1 MRRKWTV
8 KRRWTIALSALLAL
22 LLLSQLPA
30 LYKRHQLASLRHA
43 IEALK
48 QKRAAAALD
57 PNNAYADYRGV
68 IHVHSSLGGHST
80 GKLSDIVEAAH
91 NNLLDFVLMTEHPS
105 KDMDTSAQTLD
116 GMHGGVLFIAGSEID
131 ATGGDRLLITGKQP
145 DAQALNHNDPLLTQ
159 KFIDEAEAN
168 NGLVFIAHPEQFGHW
183 EMATN
188 YAGMEIYNMHAE
200 GQRLNLLKL
209 FFTGLWS
216 FRSYTDLLWMDS
228 YRRPADNLQ
237 RWDEET
243 SLRNKKIVAI
253 AGNDAHA
260 NLGIGLQQ
268 SNGRKM
274 FGLQFDPYEESF
286 SIVRTHALIEKDQLL
301 DSANLLSAL
310 KHAHAYVS
318 FDVLADAKG
327 FSFNA
332 DNRSEKKIMGD
343 EIQLADG
350 VHLTIAAPLPQ
361 TRIVLYKDGKII
373 MEANETAGKDFF
385 VNQKGVYRVEVYLE
399 TLPKPYSEQPWIISN
414 PIYVR

>member
-1 MRRKWTV
+1 MRRMWTV
-8 KRRWTIALSALLAL
+8 KRRWTIALSALLVL
-22 LLLSQLPA
+22 LLLLQLPSI
-30 LYKRHQLASLRHA
+30 YKRHQLANLRAA

-48 QKRAAAALD
+48 QKRVALD
-57 PNNAYADYRGV
+57 PNNGYTDYKGV

-80 GKLSDIVEAAH
+80 GKLTDIVEAAH

-116 GMHGGVLFIAGSEID
+116 GTHGGVLFIAGSEID

-145 DAQALNHNDPLLTQ
+145 NAQALNHNDPTLTQ

-168 NGLVFIAHPEQFGHW
+168 NGLVFIAHPEQFGRW
-183 EMATN
+183 ATATN

-216 FRSYTDLLWMDS
+216 FRSYTELLWMDS
-228 YRRPADNLQ
+228 YRRPAENLK

-243 SLRNKKIVAI
+243 ALKNKKIVAI

-260 NLGIGLQQ
+260 NLGISLQQ
-268 SNGRKM
+268 STGKKI
-274 FGLQFDPYEESF
+274 FSLQLDPYERSF
-286 SIVRTHALIEKDQLL
+286 SIVRTHALVEKDQPLN
-301 DSANLLSAL
+301 SATLLSAL
-310 KHAHAYVS
+310 KHGHAYVS

-327 FSFNA
+327 FNFSA

-350 VHLTIAAPLPQ
+350 VHLTVAAPLQQ
-361 TRIVLYKDGKII
+361 TRTLLYKDGKVIA
-373 MEANETAGKDFF
+373 EATETAGKEFF
-385 VNQKGVYRVEVYLE
+385 VNEKGVYRVEVYLNA
-399 TLPKPYSEQPWIISN
+399 LPKPYGEQPWIISN

>member
-8 KRRWTIALSALLAL
+8 KRRFVIALFALLVLAL
-22 LLLSQLPA
+22 LLQFPSF
-30 LYKRHQLASLRHA
+30 YKRHQLANLRAA

-48 QKRAAAALD
+48 SKRVALD
-57 PNNAYADYRGV
+57 PNSAYADYKGV

-80 GKLSDIVEAAH
+80 GTLNDIIEAARH
-91 NNLLDFVLMTEHPS
+91 NLLDFVLMTEHPS

-116 GMHGGVLFIAGSEID
+116 GMHGGVLFIAGSEMD

-145 DAQALNHNDPLLTQ
+145 DAQALNHNDPTLTQ

-168 NGLVFIAHPEQFGHW
+168 GNLVFIAHPEQFGRW
-183 EMATN
+183 ATATN

-228 YRRPADNLQ
+228 YCRPADNLQ

-243 SLRNKKIVAI
+243 SLKNKKIVAI

-260 NLGIGLQQ
+260 NLGISLQQ
-268 SNGRKM
+268 SNGKKM

-286 SIVRTHALIEKDQLL
+286 SIVRTHALIEEDQSL
-301 DSANLLSAL
+301 DSATLLSAL
-310 KHAHAYVS
+310 KRGHAYVS

-327 FSFNA
+327 FGFSA
-332 DNRSEKKIMGD
+332 DNGNEKKIMGD
-343 EIQLADG
+343 EIQLAGG
-350 VHLTIAAPLPQ
+350 VRLTIAAPLRQ
-361 TRIVLYKDGKII
+361 TRALLYKDGKII
-373 MEANETAGKDFF
+373 LEANDTAGKDFF
-385 VNQKGVYRVEVYLE
+385 VNERGVYRVEIYLD

>member
-8 KRRWTIALSALLAL
+8 KRRWTIALSALLVLVL
-22 LLLSQLPA
+22 LLQLPSV
-30 LYKRHQLASLRHA
+30 YKRQQLVNLRAA

-48 QKRAAAALD
+48 AKRVALD
-57 PNNAYADYRGV
+57 PNNAYADYKGV

-145 DAQALNHNDPLLTQ
+145 NAQALNHNDPLLTQ

-168 NGLVFIAHPEQFGHW
+168 NGLVFVAHPEQFGRW
-183 EMATN
+183 ATATN

-228 YRRPADNLQ
+228 YRRPAHNLQ

-260 NLGIGLQQ
+260 NLGISLQQ

-286 SIVRTHALIEKDQLL
+286 SIVRTHALIEKDQSL
-301 DSANLLSAL
+301 DSATLLSAL
-310 KHAHAYVS
+310 KHGHAYVS

-350 VHLTIAAPLPQ
+350 VRLTVAAPLQQ
-361 TRIVLYKDGKII
+361 TRTLLYKDGKVIA
-373 MEANETAGKDFF
+373 EANDTAGKDFF
-385 VNQKGVYRVEVYLE
+385 VNERGVYRVEIYLK
-399 TLPKPYSEQPWIISN
+399 TLPKPYGEQPWIISN